1 MSRLFLPACYFERA
15 FIVFIVKS
23 YVFSF
28 QGHTDELWGL
38 ASHPFKDLFLTC
50 AQDRQVCMWNS
61 VDHTLE
67 WTRLLDVCQPF
78 HVKYKAGKLYQISA
92 TVLSRLIAK
101 IL

>member
-1 MSRLFLPACYFERA
+1 MLF
-15 FIVFIVKS
+15 IIKS
-23 YVFSF
+23 HTCSL

-78 HVKYKAGKLYQISA
+78 NIKYKAGK
-92 TVLSRLIAK
+92 
-101 IL
+101 